1 MTTEPAP
8 VLGQPV
14 QQPEPRGGDAVADD
28 LEFALRLADL
38 ADRLTLAGHQDQRS
52 LKVAAKPD
60 LSPVTNLDREV
71 ELALRRHILQ
81 ARPDDGVVGEE
92 FGPGG
97 VAAADG
103 GRWILDPIDNT
114 KGYVRR
120 SPVFATL
127 IAYER
132 DAVVQVGVCSAPA
145 LRRRWWAGRG
155 LGAYRSDGLLRMRP
169 FPGPARHQH
178 GGDRISVSEVAELA
192 AAQLNHSDFLAWD
205 AHQLLDRFVDLAR
218 RCGRRRGPGDFWGL
232 LEVAEGVADVAVE
245 AEPVGL
251 HDLAAIQ
258 VIVAEAGGRLTDLQ
272 GRARIDGGGPVLA
285 SNGLLHDQVLAVLGV
300 G

>member
-1 MTTEPAP
+1 ME
-8 VLGQPV
+8 
-14 QQPEPRGGDAVADD
+14 DD

-38 ADRLTLAGHQDQRS
+38 ADWVTLAGYQDHRP
-52 LKVAAKPD
+52 LEVATKPD
-60 LSPVTNLDREV
+60 LTPVTNLDREV
-71 ELALRRHILQ
+71 ELALRQHLLD
-81 ARPDDGVVGEE
+81 ARPGDAVVGEE

-97 VAAADG
+97 FGAAA

-132 DAVVQVGVCSAPA
+132 DGVLQVGVCSAPA

-169 FPGPARHQH
+169 FPGLARYQDA
-178 GGDRISVSEVAELA
+178 GDRIGVSTVADLA
-192 AAQLNHSDFLAWD
+192 HAQLNHSDFLAWD
-205 AHQLLDRFVDLAR
+205 DHRLLDRFMDLAR

-232 LEVAEGVADVAVE
+232 LEVAEGIADLAVE

-251 HDLAAIQ
+251 HDLAALQ
-258 VIVAEAGGRLTDLQ
+258 VILEEAGGRLTDLQ
-272 GRARIDGGGPVLA
+272 GQAPAEGDGPVVA
-285 SNGLLHDQVLAVLGV
+285 SNGLLHDQALAALGI